1 VIVGRAAE
9 PRGSERDPQAQQ
21 GPGLGPRGGRALVDN
36 RVRERAVRCGISHMT
51 MEVRWRWMGMDCYD
65 KCGNATIVE
74 GDRVRCE
81 LPSCRTSVG
90 VSTGGFPTIVGSVK
104 VRGELFGPV

>member
-1 VIVGRAAE
+1 MCNRVASFLPPSGWRRHPFKDVIVGRAAE

-21 GPGLGPRGGRALVDN
+21 GPGLGPRGGRALVYN

-65 KCGNATIVE
+65 NVETPRSWKVIVFVVNYR
-74 GDRVRCE
+74 RVE
-81 LPSCRTSVG
+81 L
-90 VSTGGFPTIVGSVK
+90 
-104 VRGELFGPV
+104 L